1 MIKPTEGKCFV
12 MVFYAETGI
21 KNVRQSLKKS
31 PGFATANFH
40 LKKLEKNPR
49 NQLKNIDTHGRIVK
63 IWAEISMP
71 GSSSEMNT

>member
-1 MIKPTEGKCFV
+1 MT
-12 MVFYAETGI
+12 VFCVETGI
-21 KNVRQSLKKS
+21 KNVRQSEKS
-31 PGFATANFH
+31 SEFAAANFH

>member
-1 MIKPTEGKCFV
+1 MSREQDRAK
-12 MVFYAETGI
+12 
-21 KNVRQSLKKS
+21 
-31 PGFATANFH
+31 
-40 LKKLEKNPR
+40 KKLEKNPR